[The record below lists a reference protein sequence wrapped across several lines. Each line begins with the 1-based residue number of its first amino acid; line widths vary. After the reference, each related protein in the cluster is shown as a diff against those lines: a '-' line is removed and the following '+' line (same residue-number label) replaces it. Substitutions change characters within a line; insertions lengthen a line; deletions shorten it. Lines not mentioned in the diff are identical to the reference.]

1 MRPGLLALLLLL
13 SVVAL
18 AEAKDCAC
26 RKARLEQSVENSDL
40 VFLGTVERVRDS
52 LVTIAD
58 APRGPART
66 RKLQAG
72 FVRMQSIWKGTPS
85 RQLTVFGLPRGE
97 CSAWPGFT
105 AGETYLVFANQDPT
119 VGVRVDPCSATAPR
133 SKSGESISALGQP
146 TVVPRLPSL
155 KNRQDR

>member
-1 MRPGLLALLLLL
+1 MRLLVLFLML
-13 SVVAL
+13 SGAVAQ
-18 AEAKDCAC
+18 AKDCAC
-26 RKARLEQSVENSDL
+26 RKSALDQSVANSDL

-52 LVTIAD
+52 VVTIAD
-58 APRGPART
+58 APRGETRT

-97 CSAWPGFT
+97 CSTWPGFA
-105 AGETYLVFANQDPT
+105 AGETYLMFANEDPK

-133 SKSGESISALGQP
+133 RKSESSIAALGQP
-146 TVVPRLPSL
+146 TIVPSLPSL

>member
-1 MRPGLLALLLLL
+1 MRSTLMVLVLCAAFAAPA
-13 SVVAL
+13 SAS
-18 AEAKDCAC
+18 DCAC
-26 RKARLEQSVENSDL
+26 KKSALEQSVASSDL

-52 LVTIAD
+52 LVTVSET
-58 APRGPART
+58 RGKTRT

-105 AGETYLVFANQDPT
+105 AGETYLMFANQDPT
-119 VGVRVDPCSATAPR
+119 VGVRVEPCSATAPR
-133 SKSGESISALGQP
+133 KKSEASIAALGQP
-146 TVVPRLPSL
+146 AVVQRLPAL
-155 KNRQDR
+155 KNRPNN